1 MKGRIA
7 GAAAAVTLLIWP
19 PAALAH
25 VCFVAKKPA
34 GAGSAGTATLDVT
47 NGELTPGA
55 DLRVNPAGNLQGGF
69 ITITAVAGGTTLGT
83 ADTFSHTTL
92 PDSARNAGPGDD
104 MCDGVGIDDA
114 EACTGG

>member
-7 GAAAAVTLLIWP
+7 GTAVVAALLIWP
-19 PAALAH
+19 SAALAH
-25 VCFVAKKPA
+25 VCFVAKKPSE
-34 GAGSAGTATLDVT
+34 AGSAGTATLDVISGT
-47 NGELTPGA
+47 ITPGD
-55 DLRVNPAGNLQGGF
+55 DLRVNPAGKLQGGF

-114 EACTGG
+114 EACAGG